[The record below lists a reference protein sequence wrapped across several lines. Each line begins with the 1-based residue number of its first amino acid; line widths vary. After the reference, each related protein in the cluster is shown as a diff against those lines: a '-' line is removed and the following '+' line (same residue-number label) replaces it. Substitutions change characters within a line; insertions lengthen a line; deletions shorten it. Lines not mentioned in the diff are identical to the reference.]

1 VTTPRGTTCPT
12 CKGTNKG
19 RTTSVAMLPL
29 KRADG
34 TSVEPHR
41 YSVCD
46 KCYAA
51 QRKQFY
57 ANK

>member
-1 VTTPRGTTCPT
+1 MTTPRGTPCPT
-12 CKGTNKG
+12 CKGDKKG
-19 RTTSVAMLPL
+19 KTTTVAMLPL

-34 TSVEPHR
+34 ATVDPHR

-46 KCYAA
+46 KCYDK

-57 ANK
+57 AK